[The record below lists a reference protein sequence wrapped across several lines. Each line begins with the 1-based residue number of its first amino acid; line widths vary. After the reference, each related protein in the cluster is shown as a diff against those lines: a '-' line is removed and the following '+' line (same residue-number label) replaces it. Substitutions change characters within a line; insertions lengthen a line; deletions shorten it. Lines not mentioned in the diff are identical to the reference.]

1 MAQVAK
7 CLSSKQETLSLNP
20 STIKENQ
27 IEELWG
33 LHLSTYDLCLSNVTY
48 SGKNISL
55 IFREVKFF
63 PTVTK

>member
-27 IEELWG
+27 IEEL
-33 LHLSTYDLCLSNVTY
+33 
-48 SGKNISL
+48 
-55 IFREVKFF
+55 
-63 PTVTK
+63 